1 MTNTMNINQ
10 INQGK
15 AQFNR
20 KEAKAF
26 RVTMAKYYD
35 ARHKLNDET
44 LLKNERVKA
53 LQTMLNNNYVQL
65 NKIVEGTAI
74 VGRTIEEIQT
84 ENAEFERKIELE
96 KEDFKTLSAAQ
107 KKRFEDAEALVT
119 EVLYNSYKD
128 SIVDSEKRDTFVN
141 AIAGFLTENGVIA
154 GMTTCEMLANALGRK
169 NASAKQSFNTSK
181 LTGVLGVNAW
191 RKLFLGTLADLMAEE
206 SVFNAYKYA
215 YVLPEK
221 RNK

>member
-1 MTNTMNINQ
+1 MTNTTTIKT
-10 INQGK
+10 GK
-15 AQFNR
+15 SQFNA
-20 KEAKAF
+20 KEAKNF
-26 RVTMAKYYD
+26 RSVMAKYYD

-107 KKRFEDAEALVT
+107 KKRFEDAEELAT
-119 EVLYNSYKD
+119 TALYNAYKEATLTD
-128 SIVDSEKRDTFVN
+128 EKRPDYIN
-141 AIAGFLTENGVIA
+141 GIADFFTVNGVIA
-154 GMTTCEMLANALGRK
+154 GQDTCEMLATATGRK
-169 NASAKQSFNTSK
+169 NSSAKQAFNSGN
-181 LTGVLGVNAW
+181 LTGVMGINAW
-191 RKLFLGTLADLMAEE
+191 KKLFLGTLADLMVAENVF
-206 SVFNAYKYA
+206 SVYKYA
-215 YVLPEK
+215 FTLPEK
-221 RNK
+221 NK